1 MKKILI
7 LFFLLFTV
15 NAFTQ
20 NYTDYMSSGLDAY
33 ARSDWSSALF
43 SFQKAMEVS
52 KNSLDEPLYWLI
64 MANASARNYTVA
76 LNDIETFLKRF
87 PSSSKAA
94 EVIYQQGRICCLS
107 AKHDQSINILYGF
120 LRKYSNHRQTASAYY
135 WIGENLYM
143 VGRLKD
149 ARTIFSRV
157 IIDYPSSAKVE
168 PSRYKIALIDQAS
181 TQDELLKLLKISHEE
196 LLKLSEESEKNKKI
210 YEQTVAAYQKQSS
223 DTGGD
228 MRIAELSEQ
237 LKMERKRNE
246 ELHDQLV
253 MLELKN
259 QELLATLAK
268 MDAKYTSEMVADEE
282 TPEADY
288 SDPDAR
294 RAAIEALIKKAKIL
308 QNMYNQLLEGNDQ

>member
-1 MKKILI
+1 
-7 LFFLLFTV
+7 
-15 NAFTQ
+15 
-20 NYTDYMSSGLDAY
+20 
-33 ARSDWSSALF
+33 
-43 SFQKAMEVS
+43 
-52 KNSLDEPLYWLI
+52 
-64 MANASARNYTVA
+64 
-76 LNDIETFLKRF
+76 
-87 PSSSKAA
+87 
-94 EVIYQQGRICCLS
+94 
-107 AKHDQSINILYGF
+107 
-120 LRKYSNHRQTASAYY
+120 
-135 WIGENLYM
+135 M

-210 YEQTVAAYQKQSS
+210 YEQTIAAYQRQSS
-223 DTGGD
+223 DAGGD

-237 LKMERKRNE
+237 LKMERKHNE

-268 MDAKYTSEMVADEE
+268 MDAKYTSEMAADGE
-282 TPEADY
+282 TPAADY
-288 SDPDAR
+288 SDPKAK

-308 QNMYNQLLEGNDQ
+308 QSMYNQLLEGNGQ

>member
-1 MKKILI
+1 MKKNLI

-15 NAFTQ
+15 NAFSQ

-43 SFQKAMEVS
+43 SFQKAMDTS
-52 KNSLDEPLYWLI
+52 KNSAEEPFYWLI

-76 LNDIETFLKRF
+76 LKDAETFLKRF
-87 PSSSKAA
+87 PNSSKAA
-94 EVIYQQGRICCLS
+94 EIMYQQGRICCLS
-107 AKHDQSINILYGF
+107 AKHDQSINVLYGF
-120 LRKYSNHRQTASAYY
+120 LRKYPNHRQAASAYY

-168 PSRYKIALIDQAS
+168 SSRYKIALIDQAS

-210 YEQTVAAYQKQSS
+210 YEQTIAAYQRQSS
-223 DTGGD
+223 DAGGD
-228 MRIAELSEQ
+228 SRVADLSEQ

-246 ELHDQLV
+246 ELNDKLV
-253 MLELKN
+253 LFELRN
-259 QELLATLAK
+259 QELLATLAQ
-268 MDAKYTSEMVADEE
+268 MDAKYTPEMTADEE
-282 TPEADY
+282 DPAADY
-288 SDPDAR
+288 SDPKAR
-294 RAAIEALIKKAKIL
+294 RAAIEALIKKAKVL
-308 QNMYNQLLEGNDQ
+308 QGMYNQLLEEKSQ

>member
-1 MKKILI
+1 MKKFSIL
-7 LFFLLFTV
+7 LFLLFTI
-15 NAFTQ
+15 NAFAQ
-20 NYTDYMSSGLDAY
+20 NYNDYISSGLDSY
-33 ARSDWSSALF
+33 ARSDWPSAVF

-64 MANASARNYTVA
+64 MANTSAGNYSVA
-76 LNDIETFLKRF
+76 LSDVEVFFKRF
-87 PSSSKAA
+87 PNSSKTA
-94 EVIYQQGRICCLS
+94 EIMYQQGRICCLS

-120 LRKYSNHRQTASAYY
+120 LRKYPNHRQAASAYY

-196 LLKLSEESEKNKKI
+196 LLKLSEEFEKNKKI
-210 YEQTVAAYQKQSS
+210 YEQTIAAYQRQSA
-223 DTGGD
+223 DAGGD
-228 MRIAELSEQ
+228 IRIAELSEQ

-246 ELHDQLV
+246 ELYDKFV

-259 QELLATLAK
+259 QELSAALAN
-268 MDAKYTSEMVADEE
+268 MDSKYTPEIPADGEPAE
-282 TPEADY
+282 DY
-288 SDPDAR
+288 SDPEKR
-294 RAAIEALIKKAKIL
+294 RAALEALLKKAKIL
-308 QNMYNQLLEGNDQ
+308 QSMYDQLLEENN

>member
-1 MKKILI
+1 
-7 LFFLLFTV
+7 
-15 NAFTQ
+15 
-20 NYTDYMSSGLDAY
+20 
-33 ARSDWSSALF
+33 
-43 SFQKAMEVS
+43 
-52 KNSLDEPLYWLI
+52 
-64 MANASARNYTVA
+64 
-76 LNDIETFLKRF
+76 
-87 PSSSKAA
+87 
-94 EVIYQQGRICCLS
+94 
-107 AKHDQSINILYGF
+107 
-120 LRKYSNHRQTASAYY
+120 
-135 WIGENLYM
+135 M

-237 LKMERKRNE
+237 LKMERKHNE

>member
-20 NYTDYMSSGLDAY
+20 NYADYMSSGLDAY

-64 MANASARNYTVA
+64 MANASARNYPVA

-87 PSSSKAA
+87 PNSSKAA
-94 EVIYQQGRICCLS
+94 EVIYQQGRICYLS
-107 AKHDQSINILYGF
+107 AKHEQSINILYGF
-120 LRKYSNHRQTASAYY
+120 LRKYPNHRQTASAYY

-143 VGRLKD
+143 AGRLKD
-149 ARTIFSRV
+149 ARSIFSRV

-168 PSRYKIALIDQAS
+168 PSLYKIALIDQAS

-210 YEQTVAAYQKQSS
+210 YEQTIAVYQRQSS
-223 DTGGD
+223 DAGGD
-228 MRIAELSEQ
+228 MRIADLSEQ
-237 LKMERKRNE
+237 LKMERKHNE
-246 ELHDQLV
+246 ELHDQRV

-259 QELLATLAK
+259 QELLAALAN
-268 MDAKYTSEMVADEE
+268 MDAKYTAEMVADEE
-282 TPEADY
+282 KPEADY

-294 RAAIEALIKKAKIL
+294 RAAIEALIKKSKTL
-308 QNMYNQLLEGNDQ
+308 QTMYNQLLEENGQ

>member
-1 MKKILI
+1 MKKNLI

-15 NAFTQ
+15 NVFTQ

-33 ARSDWSSALF
+33 ARSDWSSAVF

-64 MANASARNYTVA
+64 MANASARNYPVA
-76 LNDIETFLKRF
+76 LSDSEIFLKKF
-87 PSSSKAA
+87 PKSSKTA
-94 EVIYQQGRICCLS
+94 EVIYQQGRIYCLS
-107 AKHDQSINILYGF
+107 AKHEQSINILYGF
-120 LRKYSNHRQTASAYY
+120 LRKYPNHRQTASAYY

-143 VGRLKD
+143 AGRLKD

-168 PSRYKIALIDQAS
+168 PARYKIALIDQAS
-181 TQDELLKLLKISHEE
+181 TQDELLQLLKISHEE

-210 YEQTVAAYQKQSS
+210 YEQTIAAYQRQFS

-228 MRIAELSEQ
+228 IRIAELSEQ
-237 LKMERKRNE
+237 LKMERKKNE
-246 ELHDQLV
+246 ELYDKFV

-259 QELLATLAK
+259 QEILAALASV
-268 MDAKYTSEMVADEE
+268 DSKYTSEMTENSG
-282 TPEADY
+282 TQSADY
-288 SDPDAR
+288 SDPNAK

-308 QNMYNQLLEGNDQ
+308 QSMYNQLLEEQNQ

>member
-20 NYTDYMSSGLDAY
+20 NYADYMSSGLDAY

-87 PSSSKAA
+87 PNSSKAA

-120 LRKYSNHRQTASAYY
+120 LRKYPNHRQTASAYY

-157 IIDYPSSAKVE
+157 IIDYPSSAKV
-168 PSRYKIALIDQAS
+168 
-181 TQDELLKLLKISHEE
+181 
-196 LLKLSEESEKNKKI
+196 
-210 YEQTVAAYQKQSS
+210 
-223 DTGGD
+223 DTG
-228 MRIAELSEQ
+228 
-237 LKMERKRNE
+237 
-246 ELHDQLV
+246 
-253 MLELKN
+253 
-259 QELLATLAK
+259 
-268 MDAKYTSEMVADEE
+268 
-282 TPEADY
+282 
-288 SDPDAR
+288 
-294 RAAIEALIKKAKIL
+294 
-308 QNMYNQLLEGNDQ
+308 